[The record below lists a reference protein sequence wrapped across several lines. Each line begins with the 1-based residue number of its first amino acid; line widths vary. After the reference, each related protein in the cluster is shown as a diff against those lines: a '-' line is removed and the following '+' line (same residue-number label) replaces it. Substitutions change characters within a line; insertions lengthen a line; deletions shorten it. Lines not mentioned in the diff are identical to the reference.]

1 MKKRSTK
8 KMKEHIRMIKSDDEL
23 NEEESKWIKNNKSI
37 RETNEKM
44 WIYFIFLIC
53 ENDCH

>member
-1 MKKRSTK
+1 MKKRSAK

>member
-44 WIYFIFLIC
+44 WIYFLFLIY